1 MIYIAQI
8 KERRKGG
15 NHVDTRTASGVE
27 GNMAKP
33 SDRLV
38 RSVHLMV
45 RHQVLDLVIRVRF
58 SYRLQY
64 NFIRGYNGIDSV
76 NEDT

>member
-15 NHVDTRTASGVE
+15 NHVDTRTASGAE

-33 SDRLV
+33 SDRFV
-38 RSVHLMV
+38 RSVRLTTG
-45 RHQVLDLVIRVRF
+45 HQVFNLVIRVRF
-58 SYRLQY
+58 SYRLQT
-64 NFIRGYNGIDSV
+64 
-76 NEDT
+76 E

>member
-8 KERRKGG
+8 KERRTGG

-33 SDRLV
+33 SDRFV
-38 RSVHLMV
+38 KSVHLMI
-45 RHQVLDLVIRVRF
+45 RHQVFNLVIRVRF
-58 SYRLQY
+58 SYKPSR
-64 NFIRGYNGIDSV
+64 
-76 NEDT
+76 

>member
-33 SDRLV
+33 SHRFVKSVRLTIG
-38 RSVHLMV
+38 H
-45 RHQVLDLVIRVRF
+45 
-58 SYRLQY
+58 
-64 NFIRGYNGIDSV
+64 
-76 NEDT
+76 